1 MDGEYIKELNRLKR
15 RKKISKINVWVLLV
29 VFCCVFMAAF
39 MFVFVKTGVFYSW
52 LMIVYIV
59 CAILI
64 VPGFMLFCAGT
75 DKKAKKL
82 SDKIREQGYS
92 AQELMDLYTE
102 YDLSQLYDAAVSKRL
117 DELGEEGLPEWFCRD
132 CYGERLPEKKDF

>member
-29 VFCCVFMAAF
+29 IYCFVFMAVF

-52 LMIVYIV
+52 LMILYLVSAV
-59 CAILI
+59 LI
-64 VPGFMLFCAGT
+64 VPAYMLFCAGT

-82 SDKIREQGYS
+82 CDKIREQGCS

-102 YDLSQLYDAAVSKRL
+102 YDLPPLYDAAVSKRL
-117 DELGEEGLPEWFCRD
+117 DELGEETLPEWFCRD
-132 CYGERLPEKKDF
+132 CYGARLPEREDF